1 MTGKWS
7 SFQQN
12 ELCPGMIEHPCGKS
26 KLWPSSQITNK
37 SEWKWIVV
45 KAKTV
50 KLLEE
55 ITGESIRDLGLDKD
69 LLTCINKKYKPKRK

>member
-7 SFQQN
+7 SFQHS
-12 ELCPGMIEHPCGKS
+12 ELCPGIIGHLWGKS
-26 KLWPSSQITNK
+26 KLWSSSQITYK

-55 ITGESIRDLGLDKD
+55 ITGENIHDLGLDKD